1 METQFVIWI
10 QEKELFLFWPIRLLS
25 ELGPSTTFGI
35 FLAGLYWC
43 WDYTI
48 MCRVWMVNSF
58 SMWFTS
64 TLKHVFHTPRPYWV
78 EPEVKGLASASGF
91 GMPSGHALV
100 ATSVWT
106 QLGRSWRGGQAL
118 WVCFVIVLG
127 VGFSR
132 LFLGVHSVA
141 QVVVGMVL
149 GLGIAFSVPAVER
162 RISGP
167 FNKMRMGSK
176 LATVFACSLIAC
188 AISLSVRFLL
198 TAWELPSDWIEMA
211 REKRPQDGVINPL
224 SLHAAFLS
232 ASSSA
237 GIMAG
242 YLLLTH
248 FKMDQNAE
256 TWGNRAWRILIGAA
270 LLGPYVIYTRRFIH
284 GDSVTAL
291 PLAGALTVD
300 YGYGMFTGLLI
311 SLVMPVVFCRLKV

>member
-1 METQFVIWI
+1 
-10 QEKELFLFWPIRLLS
+10 
-25 ELGPSTTFGI
+25 
-35 FLAGLYWC
+35 
-43 WDYTI
+43 
-48 MCRVWMVNSF
+48 
-58 SMWFTS
+58 
-64 TLKHVFHTPRPYWV
+64 
-78 EPEVKGLASASGF
+78 
-91 GMPSGHALV
+91 
-100 ATSVWT
+100 
-106 QLGRSWRGGQAL
+106 
-118 WVCFVIVLG
+118 
-127 VGFSR
+127 
-132 LFLGVHSVA
+132 
-141 QVVVGMVL
+141 
-149 GLGIAFSVPAVER
+149 
-162 RISGP
+162 
-167 FNKMRMGSK
+167 
-176 LATVFACSLIAC
+176 
-188 AISLSVRFLL
+188 
-198 TAWELPSDWIEMA
+198 MA

>member
-10 QEKELFLFWPIRLLS
+10 QERAPVLYWPVRLLS
-25 ELGPSTTFGI
+25 ELGPSTTFGV

-48 MCRVWMVNSF
+48 MCRIWLVNGF

-78 EPEVKGLASASGF
+78 EPEIQGLARASGF

-106 QLGRSWRGGQAL
+106 QLGRSWRGGQAM
-118 WVCFVIVLG
+118 WACGVIVLG

-132 LFLGVHSVA
+132 LFLGVHSLA
-141 QVVVGMVL
+141 QVLVGIVL
-149 GLGIAFSVPAVER
+149 GLGIAFSVPAIER
-162 RISGP
+162 RISEP
-167 FNKMRMGSK
+167 FNKLGIGSK
-176 LATVFACSLIAC
+176 LATVFACSFIAC
-188 AISLSVRFLL
+188 AIALSVRLL
-198 TAWELPSDWIEMA
+198 LSAWELPSEWGDSA

-232 ASSSA
+232 ASSTA
-237 GIMAG
+237 GILAG
-242 YLLLTH
+242 YLLLKH
-248 FKMDQNAE
+248 FKMDRNAE
-256 TWGNRAWRILIGAA
+256 TWRHRVWRILIGAG

-291 PLAGALTVD
+291 PFAGALAVD
-300 YGYGMFTGLLI
+300 YSYGMLTGFLI
-311 SLVMPVVFCRLKV
+311 SLVMPLVFYRLKV